1 VTPPRVRV
9 LAAFQSVH
17 ADIYSRLTHLGQ
29 HKAALVS
36 GPSDRTV
43 RPPPG
48 NVPSKVVAVRY
59 PLGHSPGLSSLKLS
73 K

>member
-1 VTPPRVRV
+1 MTPPRVRV
-9 LAAFQSVH
+9 LAAFQSVY
-17 ADIYSRLTHLGQ
+17 ADIYSRLAHLGQ

-43 RPPPG
+43 RPPG
-48 NVPSKVVAVRY
+48 NVPSKVVAVIY